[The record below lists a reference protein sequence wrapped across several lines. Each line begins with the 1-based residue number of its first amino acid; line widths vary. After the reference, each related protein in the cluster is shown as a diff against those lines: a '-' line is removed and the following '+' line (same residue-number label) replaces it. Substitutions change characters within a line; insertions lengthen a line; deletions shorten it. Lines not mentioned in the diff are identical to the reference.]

1 MLLMPENIK
10 CDGRA
15 LWNGELERGVQ
26 TQKHIDAQMFEKKY
40 WMQNNQNKITC
51 FIGNHFVFSFF
62 LLLIDSIFWFFFPF
76 FQ

>member
-40 WMQNNQNKITC
+40 
-51 FIGNHFVFSFF
+51 
-62 LLLIDSIFWFFFPF
+62 
-76 FQ
+76 